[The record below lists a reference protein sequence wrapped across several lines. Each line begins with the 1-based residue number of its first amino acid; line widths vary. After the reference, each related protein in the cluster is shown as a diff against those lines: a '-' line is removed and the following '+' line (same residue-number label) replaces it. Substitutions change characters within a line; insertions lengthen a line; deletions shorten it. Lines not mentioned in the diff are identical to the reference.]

1 MAMLTDKKDP
11 LAMLLPGP
19 SEAESG
25 LRAYLAQQ
33 PSPAAPQAAPAAAQQ
48 GNPAMAFA
56 QQYRQMM
63 QQAGMLPTAAM
74 PQPSPED
81 IRQAKIARDLASFRQ
96 VADAMSG
103 RAISDPNAAY
113 NNALS
118 AQMASNP
125 QAIEYARQVENAKA
139 MRDLTSPDLINFM
152 AHLSTSRQPMSLGE
166 FIAAQRTA
174 ATQPGSAEKNLSF
187 LQAVK
192 EGRVPGITEK
202 DFWALQSGAGGAPS
216 LYAGVPVQKPD
227 GSWVSVQMSNRP
239 GVAPIEIPLPG
250 APATYDPAIAEA
262 RARAAAVGT
271 TVGGEVGKKEV
282 NAPKIDDTIAMLGQ
296 ISAPGGLLYQA
307 TGSGAGAMVDEALGF
322 VGQATPGSIAT
333 AQLRPLVDAVLKNV
347 PRFEG
352 PQSDKDTQSYK
363 EAAGDLANPGIPNEQ
378 RVAAARTLIDLLSRA
393 KTQVQ
398 RIDGGG
404 QQGASA
410 APAAPVDMVWNPE
423 TRRLEP
429 KR

>member
-1 MAMLTDKKDP
+1 MGMLTDNEERMAMLR
-11 LAMLLPGP
+11 PGEP
-19 SEAESG
+19 AWAEQN
-25 LRAYLAQQ
+25 LKAYLAQQ

-81 IRQAKIARDLASFRQ
+81 IRQAQIARDRAQFMR
-96 VADAMSG
+96 VGDAMAG
-103 RAISDPNAAY
+103 RAISDPNVAY
-113 NNALS
+113 NNAL
-118 AQMASNP
+118 AARMASNP
-125 QAIEYARQVENAKA
+125 QAMEYARQVENAKA

-174 ATQPGSAEKNLSF
+174 AVQPGSAEKNLSY

-192 EGRVPGITEK
+192 AGQVPGISEK

-250 APATYDPAIAEA
+250 APATYDPSVAQA
-262 RARAAAVGT
+262 RAQAAAVGT
-271 TVGGEVGKKEV
+271 TVGGEAGKKQV
-282 NAPKIDDTIAMLGQ
+282 NAPKIDDTITMLAQ
-296 ISAPGGLLYQA
+296 ISAPGGLLFQA

-363 EAAGDLANPGIPNEQ
+363 EAAGDLANPGIPNEA
-378 RVAAARTLIDLLSRA
+378 RVAAARILIDLLSRA
-393 KTQVQ
+393 KTQGQ
-398 RIDGGG
+398 RIES
-404 QQGASA
+404 GAAA
-410 APAAPVDMVWNPE
+410 APAAPAGVDMVWNPE